1 MSEESGGH
9 GGGVRAIIAALA
21 ANLGIAAVKF
31 VAYLLTHSSSML
43 AEAVHSVADSGNQVL
58 LLLGGR
64 RARREPDD
72 SHPFGYGRER
82 FLYAFIVSIVLFT
95 LGGLFALYE
104 AWHKWAD
111 PHPIEGRW
119 WWVPLVVLA
128 ASIVLESLSLRTAVH
143 ESAPSRHGR
152 SWWGFIR
159 GTKAPELAV
168 VLLEDTGALVGL
180 TFAAFGVVLTLVT
193 HDGRW
198 DAVGTAAIGL
208 LLVTIAGILAVETTS
223 LLLGE
228 SADPADVAA
237 VRAALVGP
245 GVASVI
251 HLRTLHLGPDELL
264 VAAKIEVTSQET
276 AAEIAA
282 SIDAAETRIRA
293 AVPIATVIYLE
304 PDLRRTDEG

>member
-1 MSEESGGH
+1 MSDEAGGH
-9 GGGVRAIIAALA
+9 GGGVRAIVAALA

-31 VAYLLTHSSSML
+31 VAYLLTSSSSML

-58 LLLGGR
+58 LLRGGR
-64 RARREPDD
+64 RARRAPDEA
-72 SHPFGYGRER
+72 HPFGYGRER

-111 PHPIEGRW
+111 PHPIVGLW

-128 ASIVLESLSLRTAVH
+128 ASMVLESLSLRTAVH
-143 ESAPSRHGR
+143 ESAASRRGR

-168 VLLEDTGALVGL
+168 VLLEDTGALIGL
-180 TFAAFGVVLTLVT
+180 VFAAFGVVLTLVT
-193 HDGRW
+193 NDGRW

-208 LLVTIAGILAVETTS
+208 LLVTIAAILAVETTS

-228 SADPADVAA
+228 AADPVDVDA
-237 VRAALVGP
+237 VRGALVGP

-251 HLRTLHLGPDELL
+251 HLRTVHLGPDELL
-264 VAAKIEVTSQET
+264 VAAKIEVSARDT
-276 AAEIAA
+276 AEQIAA
-282 SIDAAETRIRA
+282 AIDAAEDRVRA
-293 AVPIATVIYLE
+293 VVPIATLIYLE
-304 PDLRRTDEG
+304 PDLRRGPA